1 MAKKL
6 AEQKKLFVCSH
17 CDTQYS
23 KWQGRC
29 DECGQW
35 GSLGQSAVVG
45 PASAVIVAPAGS
57 VVPLVDV
64 KPLLTNRYV
73 TGLGEFDRVLGGG
86 IVPGSLVLLGG
97 DAGVGKSTL
106 VMQLAQF
113 LAVSGRKV
121 LYVSGEESAEQVK
134 QRFDR
139 VQSGPDSN
147 KKQLLR
153 LQFMHQEDIAVILA
167 TVKQEKPEIV
177 IIDSIQTVYD
187 TSLGVTP
194 GNVNQIRACTGR
206 LMEIAKKD
214 GVAVMIIGHV
224 TKDGALAGPK
234 TLEHIVD
241 TVVYMEGDR
250 HHIYRLV
257 RTVKNRFGSTA
268 EVGVFDMRG
277 SGLVEVK
284 NPSLLWFSEAGSDV
298 PGTVFSAVMEGSRV
312 FLAEVQALVSPTVF
326 GYPLR
331 KSVGFD
337 TNRLHILVAV
347 LGTTISPYLFFWQ
360 TSQEVEEQI
369 MDGKTTI
376 RQRAE
381 ITTPADIKK
390 MRIDVWSGMLLS
402 NLVMF
407 FIIAVCA
414 ATLFSQGLTTIT
426 DPAGAAAALKPLVGN
441 AAYLFFTLG
450 IIGTGLLAVPVLAG
464 SSSYAISESFG
475 WREGLYRKFKQAHAF
490 YAVIIVSMAIGLVI
504 NFLNLDPVKMLI
516 YSAVLNGL
524 ISPFILALIVMLSSN
539 RKVMKEWTSHP
550 FITSLGWLITG
561 IMTLASIITIWYI
574 IFA

>member
-1 MAKKL
+1 MHMDKIQKSETKVKQFWHMLGPGLTTGAADDDPSGITTYSQAGASFGYKLLWTAGLTFPLMAVVQEMCARLGLVTGRGLAASIRTHYPKWVLYTTAAMLLVANTFNIGADLGMMAHATKLLVPINASVLVVLFAAGTLWMQIALSYKKYAQWLKWL
-6 AEQKKLFVCSH
+6 AMILFVYVFAAFVSH
-17 CDTQYS
+17 IDWKQVLSATFVPRFS
-23 KWQGRC
+23 FNK
-29 DECGQW
+29 DE
-35 GSLGQSAVVG
+35 
-45 PASAVIVAPAGS
+45 
-57 VVPLVDV
+57 
-64 KPLLTNRYV
+64 
-73 TGLGEFDRVLGGG
+73 VL
-86 IVPGSLVLLGG
+86 
-97 DAGVGKSTL
+97 
-106 VMQLAQF
+106 
-113 LAVSGRKV
+113 
-121 LYVSGEESAEQVK
+121 
-134 QRFDR
+134 
-139 VQSGPDSN
+139 
-147 KKQLLR
+147 
-153 LQFMHQEDIAVILA
+153 
-167 TVKQEKPEIV
+167 
-177 IIDSIQTVYD
+177 
-187 TSLGVTP
+187 
-194 GNVNQIRACTGR
+194 
-206 LMEIAKKD
+206 
-214 GVAVMIIGHV
+214 
-224 TKDGALAGPK
+224 
-234 TLEHIVD
+234 
-241 TVVYMEGDR
+241 
-250 HHIYRLV
+250 
-257 RTVKNRFGSTA
+257 
-268 EVGVFDMRG
+268 
-277 SGLVEVK
+277 
-284 NPSLLWFSEAGSDV
+284 
-298 PGTVFSAVMEGSRV
+298 
-312 FLAEVQALVSPTVF
+312 
-326 GYPLR
+326 
-331 KSVGFD
+331 
-337 TNRLHILVAV
+337 ILVAV

-402 NLVMF
+402 NVVMF

-426 DPAGAAAALKPLVGN
+426 DPAEAAAALKPLVGN

-574 IFA
+574 VFA